1 MKVAVPAAAVQE
13 IARALAPA
21 QVVSIADALS
31 VHVAA
36 MTAGE
41 LSEVQEEAAMG
52 ELVPL
57 LPALERPRPM
67 LR

>member
-1 MKVAVPAAAVQE
+1 MAVPAAAVQE

-21 QVVSIADALS
+21 QVMSVAHALS
-31 VHVAA
+31 VHVAT

-57 LPALERPRPM
+57 LSALGRPRPM